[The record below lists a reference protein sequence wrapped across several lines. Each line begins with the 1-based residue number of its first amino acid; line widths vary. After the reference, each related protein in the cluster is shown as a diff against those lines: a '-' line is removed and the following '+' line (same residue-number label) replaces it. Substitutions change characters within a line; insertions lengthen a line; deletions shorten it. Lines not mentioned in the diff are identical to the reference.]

1 MLCIFDVDGT
11 LTPSRGRI
19 DETFR
24 LWLLNNF
31 KLPYVLI
38 TGSDPDKT
46 REQIGDDLYDDTVV
60 YNCSGNHI
68 FDHGK
73 EVYHS
78 DWCISP
84 KLRKYLESRL
94 SSSSW
99 PDKTGRH
106 IEERVGLC
114 NFTILGRN
122 ATLEQRQSYHLYDK
136 GEGERIRIA
145 TDIMNHWPEVEV
157 GVAGETGIDICL
169 KGTGKSQLINYER
182 GRHPYHFFGDR
193 MDPAGND
200 YPLAKAIWDNNLGQC
215 HHVSNWQETWNIL
228 RTM

>member
-46 REQIGDDLYDDTVV
+46 REQIGDELYDGTVV
-60 YNCSGNHI
+60 YNCTGNHV
-68 FDHGK
+68 FDHGE
-73 EVYHS
+73 EVRRS
-78 DWCISP
+78 DWQIP
-84 KLRKYLESRL
+84 DDLHEFLELQLATSR
-94 SSSSW
+94 W
-99 PDKTGRH
+99 NDKTGRH
-106 IEERVGLC
+106 IEPRVGLC
-114 NFTILGRN
+114 NFSVLGRN
-122 ATLEQRQSYHLYDK
+122 AQLDQRHAYYQYDRNSN
-136 GEGERIRIA
+136 ERKSIA
-145 TDIMNHWPEVEV
+145 AAIMHRWPDVEAS
-157 GVAGETGIDICL
+157 VAGETGIDIYAR
-169 KGTGKSQLINYER
+169 GMGKSQIVEYER

-200 YPLAKAIWDNNLGQC
+200 YSLAKVIWDNNLGEC
-215 HHVSNWQETWNIL
+215 HHVANWQETWNIL
-228 RTM
+228 RTL

>member
-1 MLCIFDVDGT
+1 
-11 LTPSRGRI
+11 
-19 DETFR
+19 
-24 LWLLNNF
+24 
-31 KLPYVLI
+31 
-38 TGSDPDKT
+38 
-46 REQIGDDLYDDTVV
+46 
-60 YNCSGNHI
+60 
-68 FDHGK
+68 
-73 EVYHS
+73 
-78 DWCISP
+78 
-84 KLRKYLESRL
+84 LRKYLESRL

-157 GVAGETGIDICL
+157 GVAGETGIDICA